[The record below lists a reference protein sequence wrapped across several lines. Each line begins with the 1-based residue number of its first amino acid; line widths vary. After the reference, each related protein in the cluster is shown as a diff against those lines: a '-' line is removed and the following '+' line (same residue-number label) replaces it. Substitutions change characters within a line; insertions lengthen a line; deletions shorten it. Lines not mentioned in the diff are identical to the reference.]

1 MIPALYFLGMIDLS
15 KRFLTCLQHASIP
28 MIAQMIGLVIHIC
41 LCYLFVSVNGMDV
54 FGCGLATLISYVS
67 MYTMVTIHAN
77 FTRAIQ
83 KALFWPT
90 KKSFKDWGPYISIA
104 FPAVVMQCA
113 EVWAFSGMA
122 FVAGVISV
130 TNQAVF
136 VIEMECLAI
145 VFMVTIGAQSA
156 ACALVG

>member
-41 LCYLFVSVNGMDV
+41 LCYLFVNVKGMDV
-54 FGCGLATLISYVS
+54 FGCGLATLISYIS

-90 KKSFKDWGPYISIA
+90 KKSF
-104 FPAVVMQCA
+104 
-113 EVWAFSGMA
+113 
-122 FVAGVISV
+122 
-130 TNQAVF
+130 
-136 VIEMECLAI
+136 
-145 VFMVTIGAQSA
+145 
-156 ACALVG
+156 